1 MAFQWKRENVFM
13 KHSITYVLVKRN
25 NRPGE
30 VRVRMRV
37 GKLAT
42 FNIPYTVNPDKWNKG
57 TNRCNANTTH
67 GKDKVSAYI
76 INSEIQ
82 RYEDAATK
90 LLVNDLSPDEFRESF
105 NNIIKGEKKKSN
117 PFFETF
123 DKYIKEQGKK
133 KGWVKKNYEKNE
145 VVKTHL
151 KKFNPDLSFNLTSKD
166 IDNFIYF
173 LNSKEA
179 RMNVKKPKTGLKN
192 STSERYVS
200 MLKWFL
206 TWAKKEG
213 YYSGDLNTEYS
224 INLKQVEKKA
234 KVFFTWDEL
243 MEWYTFD
250 FGTDSYN
257 QVRDC
262 VSLMS
267 FTSLRHSDLS
277 TLKKQDVFKDH
288 IIVYTEKTDDGLRI
302 DLNNYSRA
310 ILDKYKHVTFAND
323 LAMPVIS
330 NQKMNDYL
338 KEMGKIIKFTEPVKV
353 VYYIGSVRHDETYP
367 KHELLSTHVGRR
379 TFIVNA
385 IYLGI
390 EPVVVMK
397 WTGHKDYNSMKPY
410 IAIVDE
416 LKNREMDKFNKVPPT
431 KNVVLKT

>member
-1 MAFQWKRENVFM
+1 MDFYWKRKNVQV
-13 KHSITYVLVKRN
+13 KQSITYVLVKRN

-30 VRVRMRV
+30 VRIRMRV
-37 GKLAT
+37 GNLAT
-42 FNIPYTVNPDKWNKG
+42 FNIPYTVNPDKWNKE
-57 TNRCNANTTH
+57 TNRCKSNTTH

-133 KGWVKKNYEKNE
+133 KGWVKKNYEKNK

-151 KKFNPDLSFNLTSKD
+151 RNFNPNLSFNLTSKD
-166 IDNFIYF
+166 IDSFIYY

-179 RMNVKKPKTGLKN
+179 RINGKNSKAGLKN

-213 YYSGDLNTEYS
+213 YYSGNLNTEYS
-224 INLKQVEKKA
+224 IALKQVEKKA

-243 MEWYTFD
+243 MQWYTFD
-250 FGTDSYN
+250 FGSESYN

-267 FTSLRHSDLS
+267 FTSLRHSDLF
-277 TLKKQDVFKDH
+277 TLKKQDIFKDH

-302 DLNNYSRA
+302 DLNNYSRS
-310 ILDKYKHVTFAND
+310 ILDKYKHITFADD

-338 KEMGKIIKFTEPVKV
+338 KEMGKIIGFDEPTKV
-353 VYYIGSVRHDETYP
+353 VYYIGAVRHDETYP

-385 IYLGI
+385 IFLGI
-390 EPVVVMK
+390 PPVVVMQ

-416 LKNREMDKFNKVPPT
+416 LKNNEMDKFNKVPPT
-431 KNVVLKT
+431 QNVVLKT